1 MAETFVEYGLEEPF
15 PGKIGKTIDD
25 STEAWPM
32 PIQAP
37 EGAPNVLFYVLD
49 DVGFGQL
56 EPFGGLV
63 KAPSVQ
69 RILKRGVGFTNF
81 HTTGLCSPTRTCIIT
96 GRNHHSNGMGAI
108 SEWSTGFPG
117 YDGRILPSHGFIS
130 ETLNMHGYNTFGLG
144 KWHLSVATEETMA
157 GPFDTWPLR
166 RGFERFYGFLG
177 AETDQW
183 YPDLVYDNHS
193 VTPPQTPDEGY
204 HLSKDL
210 TDKAIQFI
218 GDAHSITP
226 DKPFFMYFC
235 PGAGHAPHHIFK
247 EEADKY
253 KGKFDM
259 GWDELRKT
267 IFANQKKLGVFDESV
282 ELSQHDPDVQV
293 WDDLPDDEKEL
304 YLRMMEVWAGFVTYT
319 DEQFGRILDFLDD
332 IGELDNTLIMVIS
345 DNGASPEG
353 GVNGTLNE
361 YDFFNNIKTDL
372 KANLAAIDTLGSP
385 EHYNHYAWGWAN
397 AGNTPFKRWKK
408 ETFRGGTSDPF
419 IVSWPDKIEADGKW
433 RHQYGHAI
441 DMVPTVLDLLGIE
454 PPESIK
460 GVKQDP
466 IEGVSLAWTI
476 RDATAPDVHTTQY
489 FEVLGS
495 RSIYHDGWRAECG
508 WPGPNYKT
516 GAEHGHKVGD
526 PIHAKDIEEL
536 DKQWELYDLRNDPT
550 ERNDLADD
558 HPEKLQELI
567 DLWYSEAT
575 KYNVLPLQGT
585 VGSRVSFPRPMPGRA
600 TDQHVFFPGAPVG
613 ALVAPDVY
621 NRPHTIT
628 AKVHVPKGGA
638 DGVIFAQGAN
648 AGGYTLFVKDGK
660 LNFAYNYE
668 GHKMYR
674 IVSDKD
680 LPEGDVTI
688 QYGFKVT
695 GDTDFPNGS
704 GAPGTGILAVNG
716 EKVGEVDMDKTTPFM
731 FCIEGLSI
739 GYDYGD
745 TVDHANYRDSFP
757 FTGTIRKVT
766 YDISGDAI
774 HDAEAVARR
783 LLGRQ

>member
-1 MAETFVEYGLEEPF
+1 MSDDFVMYGLDEPF
-15 PGKIGKTIDD
+15 PGRIGKTIDD
-25 STEAWPM
+25 SEEAWPM
-32 PIQAP
+32 ARQAP

-63 KAPSVQ
+63 KAPSVK
-69 RILKRGVGFTNF
+69 RILDRGLAYTNF

-130 ETLNMHGYNTFGLG
+130 EILNMNGYNTFGLG

-157 GPFDTWPLR
+157 GPFDTWPSR

-183 YPDLVYDNHS
+183 YPDLVYDNHNI
-193 VTPPQTPDEGY
+193 TPPATPDEGY

-259 GWDELRKT
+259 GWDKLREQ
-267 IFANQKKLGVFDESV
+267 IFAKQKEMGIFSQDT
-282 ELSQHDPDVQV
+282 ELSPHDPDVQV
-293 WDDLPDDEKEL
+293 WDELPDDQKKL
-304 YLRMMEVWAGFVTYT
+304 FTRMMEVWAGFVSYT
-319 DEQFGRILDFLDD
+319 DEQFGRILDMLDD
-332 IGELDNTLIMVIS
+332 IGELDNTLIMIIS

-353 GVNGTLNE
+353 GDVGTLNE
-361 YDFFNNIKTDL
+361 NDFFNNITTDI
-372 KANLAAIDTLGSP
+372 KANLAALDTLGGP
-385 EHYNHYAWGWAN
+385 ENYNHYAWGWAN

-419 IVSWPDKIEADGKW
+419 VVSWPAKIDASGEF
-433 RHQYGHAI
+433 RTQYGHAI
-441 DMVPTVLDLLGIE
+441 DMVPTVLDLLDID

-476 RDATAPDVHTTQY
+476 KDASAADVHTTQY
-489 FEVLGS
+489 YEVLGS
-495 RSIYHDGWRAECG
+495 RSIYNDGWRAECG
-508 WPGPNYKT
+508 YPGANYAA
-516 GAEHGHKVGD
+516 GAEHGRHVGD
-526 PIHAKDIEEL
+526 PIHADDIVEL
-536 DKQWELYDLRNDPT
+536 DKEWELYDLRNDPT
-550 ERNDLADD
+550 ECHDLAKE
-558 HPEKLQELI
+558 HPDKLKEMI
-567 DLWYSEAT
+567 DLWYQEAT
-575 KYNVLPLQGT
+575 TYNVLPLQGT

-600 TDQHVFFPGAPVG
+600 TDKHIFFPGAPVP
-613 ALVAPDVY
+613 ALVSPNTY

-628 AKVHVPKGGA
+628 AEVSVADGDV
-638 DGVIFAQGAN
+638 DGVIYAMGSN
-648 AGGYTLFVKDGK
+648 AGGYSLFVKDGK
-660 LNFAYNYE
+660 LNFVYNYE
-668 GHKMYR
+668 GHKRYR
-674 IVSDKD
+674 IVSDTD
-680 LPEGDVTI
+680 LPTGDLTI
-688 QYGFKVT
+688 QYGFEVT
-695 GDTDFPNGS
+695 GDPDFENGS
-704 GAPGTGILAVNG
+704 GAPGTGTLAVNG
-716 EKVGEVDMDKTTPFM
+716 KKVGSVDMDKTTPYI
-731 FCIEGLSI
+731 FCIEGVSI

-745 TVDHANYRDSFP
+745 AVDHENYHDSFP
-757 FTGTIRKVT
+757 FAGTITKVT
-766 YDISGDAI
+766 YDVSGEAI
-774 HDAEAVARR
+774 HDAKAIARR